1 MSKKRSL
8 CFVDD
13 DPNELARFK
22 QAVGREFV
30 VGAGTTLAKALED
43 LRTQGRRR
51 VDLYVLDMYFP
62 NEGTNT
68 PEELSKLGKAWDAFC
83 TAEDALKNVLT
94 ELGQSFAGGR
104 ALAKQIASRS
114 SFAKTP
120 FVFFTRKGN
129 LLDAIEAYEHTGALS
144 VIKKPD
150 PRQPVDEAQ
159 RTRAYDD
166 AMINNRDAL
175 IRSFESAIH
184 RASLWYRY
192 KAQIPGFISGVA
204 SSALVWLVTKWLP

>member
-43 LRTQGRRR
+43 LKTQGRRR

-62 NEGTNT
+62 NEGMNT

-83 TAEDALKNVLT
+83 TAEDTLKTVLA
-94 ELGQSFAGGR
+94 ELGQSSAGGR
-104 ALAKQIASRS
+104 TLATQIASRH
-114 SFAKTP
+114 SFARTP
-120 FVFFTRKGN
+120 FVFFTRKGT
-129 LLDAIEAYEHTGALS
+129 LLDAIEAYEHTGALA

-159 RTRAYDD
+159 RTQAYND
-166 AMINNRDAL
+166 AMISNSDSL
-175 IRSFESAIH
+175 IRALESAIH

-192 KAQIPGFISGVA
+192 KAQFPGFVSGVA
-204 SSALVWLVTKWLP
+204 SSTLVWFITWWIT